1 MPHVDVLDEREQ
13 LGVPLLTS
21 LGLHAAIF
29 TGLLVTGYI
38 ARSAMEQWGDPKS
51 LGGGSVGITPVS
63 KIPLPSRAGIENKV
77 ANDSEST
84 IPTQPKPQPKPK
96 PQVKVEPDA
105 IAIKSRNTP
114 KRPSD
119 LITPNQK
126 YSSVPEPRPNQ
137 VYSSVGQAAVSPMFS
152 LAPGGG
158 GVGSGSQNP
167 FGYGFGWYAQLIRD
181 KVARNWHTEQVDPRL
196 RTAPD
201 VVIVF
206 DLYRDGS
213 TRNVR
218 VGQPSGNFA
227 LDQSAL
233 RAVAQASPFQ
243 PFPANM
249 PRDSYTIDLVFQLKR

>member
-1 MPHVDVLDEREQ
+1 MPQVDVLDERER
-13 LGVPLLTS
+13 LGAPLLTS
-21 LGLHAAIF
+21 LVLHGGVFA
-29 TGLLVTGYI
+29 GLLVSGYI
-38 ARSAMEQWGDPKS
+38 ARSAIEQWGDPKS
-51 LGGGSVGITPVS
+51 LGGGAVGITAVS

-84 IPTQPKPQPKPK
+84 IPTPPKPQPKP
-96 PQVKVEPDA
+96 QVKPEPDA
-105 IAIKSRNTP
+105 IPIKSRNAP
-114 KRPSD
+114 KRLSD
-119 LITPNQK
+119 TVTTQQK
-126 YSSVPEPRPNQ
+126 YSSVPQPRSNQ
-137 VYSSVGQAAVSPMFS
+137 VYSSVGQAAVSQMFS

-201 VVIVF
+201 VVVVF
-206 DLYRDGS
+206 DLNRDGS
-213 TRNVR
+213 TRNIR
-218 VGQPSGNFA
+218 IGQPSGNFA

-243 PFPANM
+243 PFPPNM
-249 PRDSYTIDLVFQLKR
+249 TRDSYMIDLVFQLKR

>member
-1 MPHVDVLDEREQ
+1 MPRVDVLDEQER
-13 LGVPLLTS
+13 LSGPLLVS
-21 LGLHAAIF
+21 LALHGAIF
-29 TGLLVTGYI
+29 AGLVVTGYI
-38 ARSAMEQWGDPKS
+38 AKSAVEQWGDPKS
-51 LGGGSVGITPVS
+51 LGGGSVGITPVA

-77 ANDSEST
+77 ANDTEST
-84 IPTQPKPQPKPK
+84 IPTPPKPQPKRQQPK
-96 PQVKVEPDA
+96 EDPDA
-105 IAIKSRNTP
+105 IAIKSRHSP

-126 YSSVPEPRPNQ
+126 YTSVPEPRSNQ

-181 KVARNWHTEQVDPRL
+181 KVARNWRTEQVDPRL

-201 VVIVF
+201 VVVVF
-206 DLYRDGS
+206 ELNRDGS
-213 TRNVR
+213 TRNIR
-218 VGQPSGNFA
+218 IGQQSGNFA

-233 RAVAQASPFQ
+233 RAVAQSSPFQ
-243 PFPANM
+243 PFPPNM

>member
-1 MPHVDVLDEREQ
+1 MPHVDVLDERER
-13 LGVPLLTS
+13 LGLPLLTS
-21 LGLHAAIF
+21 LVLHGAIF

-38 ARSAMEQWGDPKS
+38 ARSAVEQWGDPNS
-51 LGGGSVGITPVS
+51 LGGGSVGITPVA
-63 KIPLPSRAGIENKV
+63 KIPVPSRAGIENKV

-84 IPTQPKPQPKPK
+84 IPTLPKSQPK

-105 IAIKSRNTP
+105 IAIKSRNAP

-119 LITPNQK
+119 MVTANQK
-126 YSSVPEPRPNQ
+126 YSALQDARPNQ

-206 DLYRDGS
+206 ELYRDGS

-243 PFPANM
+243 PFPPNM
-249 PRDSYTIDLVFQLKR
+249 TRDSYTIDLVFQLKR